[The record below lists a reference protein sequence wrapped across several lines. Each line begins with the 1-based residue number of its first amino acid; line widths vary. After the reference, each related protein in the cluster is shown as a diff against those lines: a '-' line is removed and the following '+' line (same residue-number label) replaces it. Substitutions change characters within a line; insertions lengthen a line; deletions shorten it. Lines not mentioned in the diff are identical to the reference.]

1 MNTHIG
7 SDLCLLTD
15 EELDV
20 VAGGQQLYRHEFPG
34 AVDRQTG
41 LRPGEP
47 PSWRTTRRWVVF
59 TSTDPPMAIC
69 REQRRCCG

>member
-34 AVDRQTG
+34 AVDRQAG

-47 PSWRTTRRWVVF
+47 PIVANDVPAGSLYF
-59 TSTDPPMAIC
+59 YGSTDGNLP
-69 REQRRCCG
+69 

>member
-34 AVDRQTG
+34 AVDWQTG

-47 PSWRTTRRWVVF
+47 PIVANDVPAGSLYF
-59 TSTDPPMAIC
+59 YGSTDGNLP
-69 REQRRCCG
+69 

>member
-1 MNTHIG
+1 MNTQIG

-47 PSWRTTRRWVVF
+47 PIVANDAPLGSLYF
-59 TSTDPPMAIC
+59 YGSTDGNLP
-69 REQRRCCG
+69 